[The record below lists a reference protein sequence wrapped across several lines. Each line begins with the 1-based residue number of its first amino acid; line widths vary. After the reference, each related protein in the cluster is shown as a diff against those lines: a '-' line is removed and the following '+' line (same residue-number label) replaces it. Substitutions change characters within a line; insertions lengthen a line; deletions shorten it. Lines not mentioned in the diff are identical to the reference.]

1 MSSQIGQSS
10 RVSEEDLLRA
20 RFYSLLA
27 QLLSQPPGPSTLAN
41 LSHLE
46 GNDSPIGA
54 ALADLAAVASRL
66 SPSDAEDEFNRLF
79 IGLTEGEVRPY
90 GSYYQTG
97 FLYDKPLADLR
108 WDMEALGIARAEDVP
123 EPEDHIAALCEIMH
137 GLITGAY
144 GAPAGLETQRTFF
157 DAHIDGWASRFFRD
171 LESAAAAE
179 LYRPIGAIGRIF
191 VEIERE
197 AFGMVEALVDEE
209 P

>member
-1 MSSQIGQSS
+1 MSSQNGQSS
-10 RVSEEDLLRA
+10 RVSEEDFLRA

-27 QLLSQPPGPSTLAN
+27 QLLSQPPGASTLAN

-54 ALADLAAVASRL
+54 ALAKLAAVAARL

-144 GAPAGLETQRTFF
+144 GAPADLETQRTFF
-157 DAHIDGWASRFFRD
+157 DAHIDGWASRFFKD
-171 LESAAAAE
+171 LESAPAAE
-179 LYRPIGAIGRIF
+179 LYRPVGAIGRIF
-191 VEIERE
+191 IDIERE